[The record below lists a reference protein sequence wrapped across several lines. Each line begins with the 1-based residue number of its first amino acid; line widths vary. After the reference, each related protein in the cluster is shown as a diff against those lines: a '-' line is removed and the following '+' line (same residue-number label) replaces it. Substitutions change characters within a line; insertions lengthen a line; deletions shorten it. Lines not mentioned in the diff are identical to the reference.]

1 MGELTPI
8 TERIDNYLN
17 EYNQRINEYRL
28 SHPQKQGGEEYTD
41 LDILKRLA
49 REDIA
54 KGKLPQLYQ
63 ESDHAIEMPKYLQAY
78 IHQILDDFLKPEEN
92 KKHLNEE
99 VFGNLRD
106 AKLFLSDMLPLN
118 AYIFSGSKPPII
130 VFTKGNFIDKN
141 GKAQLIDLLAHILG
155 HELSH
160 PIEQTYSTTKS
171 NQTSE
176 HICDLLGVSIAN
188 KAGYSPMPILKFW
201 QDNSKKNSTIPN
213 RILATHPLA
222 SVRKTVNGSLIGALE
237 LKGHSISPFSKTK
250 YSKQDIEHLNQIH
263 VLSPLEKLLNA
274 IEYEQASLQEKKEA
288 FIHLSK
294 YLLTQRI
301 DLFLNEHSLYASLFK
316 QFDQNTQNEITEKL
330 LSIRPKVS
338 DFSDRS
344 NLSNV
349 LIELFS
355 TQDVFL
361 KQKDCRLA
369 IRDKMRQLPIETA
382 VTYMDQINQFS
393 DAYLKTE
400 DTVAYKLLAGIP
412 FKTEDLTNKTLLPWR
427 NFLNASKYS
436 DFYTDEY
443 LASLN
448 TIAEGKTFEM
458 PWAKLIDHMHADTT
472 SEKDKDIISTFFLNV
487 DFNKTLE
494 KISDQFKMGGSN
506 FILDLNERS
515 RFIHPFTTK
524 EAYLG
529 NEKYF
534 LNQQDAFYEEELKKL
549 ITPHSENSK
558 IHPFDID
565 AMFQKRLDTFIEKY
579 GALFTPRF
587 TYNESD
593 LPKQTK
599 AHKPLELL
607 LDQLQQIWLDDG
619 AKKGYSYF
627 KNFYEEKIPKLI
639 NRFYQDE
646 KILDSFH
653 NYSRNVN
660 QDTFYESMLNNKMLD
675 IYITPENPLIQ
686 YLKTPAGKQV
696 NLEAKLFLLCHTPLT
711 KNIEFDT
718 SKKFD
723 ELFNYDFYEVLG
735 ISQPKTFKELEELSK
750 KLYVNKNFANS
761 YMNLRASNTLLQ
773 IRNYITRTFL
783 KELNLE
789 DYKDQYIDLSKV
801 GYQLRQDEHCSDE
814 TNQILAKIAEH
825 NYRHLLYSDLKMAPE
840 EELAYICTEYQKYNN
855 QGALFKDLRN
865 ADDQFLHYYAL
876 SDHHYNYNEAL
887 EEKIMKMM
895 RQQIKTA
902 DPIYREDLYKL
913 ASKILKET
921 PPANNQ
927 FKNFLIET
935 IAELH
940 FKRIGMEKESS
951 VTKEEFVAQMTPD
964 AYLKDFSGITSA
976 SILCRLMEKAE
987 TQKDVSLA
995 IRDKIQTVNGNK
1007 IDAQVQGLR
1016 EGLICSHQNN
1026 FNIDLLDFL
1035 KQPLTPQS
1043 ANKIVYTIN
1052 KKLKYNQGVFFA
1064 GLLSPELKRHIDFRA
1079 QILDQT
1085 KQTAMANFHRQFWG
1099 MPPEAQALIMQSLL
1113 FDPTK
1118 GDTVNTQK
1126 IQEYYNIIKEE
1137 MNKDIEYAAYQ
1148 TMALDTYF
1156 ENCESL
1162 EAKALFISI
1171 LYTMNPPQKVP
1182 FTSQSHKMEKRKQRP
1197 GEVIKKILSQMG
1209 AAGGKTLQAIH
1220 SYPGTSDSI
1229 KEDLKDSKSNFNPPK
1244 RYEIFESIENAETFD
1259 DGRLKGQ
1266 TPYVGRLLGSG
1277 SFGFTVEV
1285 KDEPE
1290 AQTGHA
1296 LTMLHPN
1303 ALETANNQFK
1313 KFFTPISKKLAGKN
1327 KKLFG
1332 ALPSII
1338 TQARHLTAIE
1348 ADFLVGGEQTK
1359 VAEAQ
1364 YSGIQVQSDGYDFQ
1378 IKAAHIDDFG
1388 RRFKKTELAS
1398 GEHFNDLPTN
1408 TNQEQAYKKA
1418 VAKAIF
1424 TTELYTLLQMGPIDS
1439 DRHGAQVRVD
1449 GTNITLFDH
1458 GAIDFER
1465 NEKGK
1470 DKNGHTVLGELRP
1483 YIPSVS
1489 ERRQLGKLIA
1499 NAFKRS
1505 QKGEDFTSALVDV
1518 LSKDSQRTTFKDVVG
1533 KLFSPFLKNK
1543 ESRPKLSATMQRALL
1558 ALGDYIEAMGNTLEE
1573 RSQAVQECLS
1583 SVMQHKEQLDDVLL
1597 VSIARGLPKK
1607 MLQQLS
1613 SPSAQTSSSLQLVDN
1628 NPYPKN
1634 PTPAFE
1640 RLILNWFMPRSKQ
1653 EEQASSL
1660 TTRQA
1665 EQNKA
1670 LIKRIRE
1677 KELTAQAEEKQA
1689 SKKTSAPSS
1698 FLVDRGG
1705 R

>member
-8 TERIDNYLN
+8 TERIDHYLN

-28 SHPQKQGGEEYTD
+28 NHPHNQDREEYTD
-41 LDILKRLA
+41 LNILEKLA
-49 REDIA
+49 REDIR

-63 ESDHAIEMPKYLQAY
+63 ESERAIEMPDYLQAY
-78 IHQILDDFLKPEEN
+78 IHQILDDFLVPEEN

-106 AKLFLSDMLPLN
+106 AKLFLSDMVPLN
-118 AYIFSGSKPPII
+118 ACILSGSKPPIMM
-130 VFTKGNFIDKN
+130 FTKGNFIDKN
-141 GKAQLIDLLAHILG
+141 GEAQPIDLLAHILG

-176 HICDLLGVSIAN
+176 HICDLLGISVAN
-188 KAGYSPMPILKFW
+188 KAGYSPMPILNFW
-201 QDNSKKNSTIPN
+201 QDNSEKGSIIRD

-237 LKGHSISPFSKTK
+237 LKGHSISSLSEAK
-250 YSKQDIEHLNQIH
+250 YSKQDIKRLNQIH
-263 VLSPLEKLLNA
+263 VLSPLEKLLDT
-274 IEYEQASLQEKKEA
+274 IEYEHASLQEKKEA

-301 DLFLNEHSLYASLFK
+301 DLFLNEHNLYASLFK
-316 QFDQNTQNEITEKL
+316 QFDQTAQNEITEKL

-344 NLSNV
+344 NLPSV
-349 LIELFS
+349 LLDLFGS
-355 TQDVFL
+355 QDVFL
-361 KQKDCRLA
+361 EQKACRLA
-369 IRDKMRQLPIETA
+369 IKDKMRQLPIETA
-382 VTYMDQINQFS
+382 IDYMEQINQFS
-393 DAYLKTE
+393 DSYLKTK
-400 DTVAYKLLAGIP
+400 DTVAYKLLEGIP
-412 FKTEDLTNKTLLPWR
+412 FKTEDITNKKLLSWE
-427 NFLNASKYS
+427 NFLNTSKS
-436 DFYTDEY
+436 SHFYQNEY

-448 TIAEGKTFEM
+448 SIATKTPFEM

-472 SEKDKDIISTFFLNV
+472 SEKDKDIISTFFLNA
-487 DFNKTLE
+487 DLNKTLE
-494 KISDQFKMGGSN
+494 KISDQFKMEGSN

-549 ITPHSENSK
+549 ITPHSENPK

-565 AMFQKRLDTFIEKY
+565 AMSQTRLDTFIERN

-593 LPKQTK
+593 LLNQTK

-607 LDQLQQIWLDDG
+607 LDQLQQIWLADG
-619 AKKGYSYF
+619 AKEGSSYF
-627 KNFYEEKIPKLI
+627 KNFYEEKIPELI
-639 NRFYQDE
+639 NKFYQDE
-646 KILDSFH
+646 KILDSFY

-660 QDTFYESMLNNKMLD
+660 QDTFFESSLNNKILD
-675 IYITPENPLIQ
+675 VYITPENPLIQ

-696 NLEAKLFLLCHTPLT
+696 NLDAKLFLLCHTPLT

-718 SKKFD
+718 SKNFD

-735 ISQPKTFKELEELSK
+735 IRQPKTFKELEELSK

-761 YMNLRASNTLLQ
+761 YMTARTSNTLLQ

-789 DYKDQYIDLSKV
+789 DYKDQYIDLSKA
-801 GYQLRQDEHCSDE
+801 GYQLRQDENCSNE

-825 NYRHLLYSDLKMAPE
+825 NYRHLLYSDLKMSPE

-855 QGALFKDLRN
+855 QGALFKDLRD

-921 PPANNQ
+921 PPVNNQ

-951 VTKEEFVAQMTPD
+951 VTKKEFVAQMTPD
-964 AYLKDFSGITSA
+964 AYLKDFSGITGA

-1052 KKLKYNQGVFFA
+1052 KKLKYNQGTFFG
-1064 GLLSPELKRHIDFRA
+1064 GLLSPELKQRIDFRA
-1079 QILDQT
+1079 QISDQT
-1085 KQTAMANFHRQFWG
+1085 KQTAMANFHRQFWET
-1099 MPPEAQALIMQSLL
+1099 PPEAQALIMQSLL

-1137 MNKDIEYAAYQ
+1137 MNKDTEYATYQ

-1182 FTSQSHKMEKRKQRP
+1182 FTSQPYKTEKRKQRP
-1197 GEVIKKILSQMG
+1197 GEMIKKILSQMG

-1244 RYEIFESIENAETFD
+1244 RYQIFESIESAETFD
-1259 DGRLKGQ
+1259 DGKLKGQ

-1313 KFFTPISKKLAGKN
+1313 KFFTPISKKLASSN

-1338 TQARHLTAIE
+1338 GQARHLTAIE
-1348 ADFLVGGEQTK
+1348 ADFLVGGAQTK
-1359 VAEAQ
+1359 VAEEQ
-1364 YSGIQVQSDGYDFQ
+1364 YKGIQVQADGQEFQ
-1378 IKAAHIDDFG
+1378 ISAAHISDFG

-1398 GEHFNDLPTN
+1398 GEHFNDLPEKTKE
-1408 TNQEQAYKKA
+1408 QQAYKKA

-1449 GTNITLFDH
+1449 GSKITLFDH
-1458 GAIDFER
+1458 GAIDFEC
-1465 NEKGK
+1465 KYLGK
-1470 DKNGHTVLGELRP
+1470 DKNGHTMLQQATP
-1483 YIPSVS
+1483 YTPTVS
-1489 ERRQLGKLIA
+1489 ERRHLGKLIA
-1499 NAFKRS
+1499 NAMTRS
-1505 QKGEDFTSALVDV
+1505 HKGEDFTDALIDV
-1518 LSKDSQRTTFKDVVG
+1518 LSKDSMSSSLVEKVMS
-1533 KLFSPFLKNK
+1533 LFSSK
-1543 ESRPKLSATMQRALL
+1543 EKVKRPKLSATMQRALL
-1558 ALGDYIEAMGNTLEE
+1558 ALGDYISAMGKTPEE

-1583 SVMQHKEQLDDVLL
+1583 SVMQHQEQLDDVLL
-1597 VSIARGLPKK
+1597 ISIGRNLPKK
-1607 MLQQLS
+1607 IRQSLLNS
-1613 SPSAQTSSSLQLVDN
+1613 NKSTSGVHFVDAH
-1628 NPYPKN
+1628 PYQKN
-1634 PTPAFE
+1634 QTPAFE
-1640 RLILNWFMPRSKQ
+1640 RWIMKRFMPPIEKAPQTLPELKETVSLIKEI
-1653 EEQASSL
+1653 EEKEFSAQNEARQASRNKNFIASAL
-1660 TTRQA
+1660 TNQ
-1665 EQNKA
+1665 
-1670 LIKRIRE
+1670 
-1677 KELTAQAEEKQA
+1677 
-1689 SKKTSAPSS
+1689 
-1698 FLVDRGG
+1698 GG